1 MTGNKTNNGVLE
13 IGTDEIRASYCEDT
27 PGQTVEKFIKER
39 EKAVHEAKDR
49 TKKQFGAVFQNP
61 LKGYP
66 YNEAIKVT
74 PIKESFEEL
83 KEALSPK
90 DKKVIDA
97 FYDGKDMDGKTVK
110 SVGDKLETTGMG
122 AQVVLKRQ
130 GSKFRIFG
138 VVDSRR
144 VQEIIRY
151 IKKSYPKN
159 TIIEGNAVLEML
171 DMTKARELPDNIQKE
186 IIAAKKEYDSTWSG
200 VFVPMGKDGSSQR
213 KEYERR
219 GKVFKAA
226 SAKYKALLKKHK
238 VMSK

>member
-1 MTGNKTNNGVLE
+1 MDILNSILKERQNKL
-13 IGTDEIRASYCEDT
+13 REDT
-27 PGQTVEKFIKER
+27 THASIESMISMFEDDAHPCQGLSEDDPCWKDYEQIGMKKKNGKKVPNCVPKEEVEL
-39 EKAVHEAKDR
+39 D
-49 TKKQFGAVFQNP
+49 
-61 LKGYP
+61 
-66 YNEAIKVT
+66 
-74 PIKESFEEL
+74 
-83 KEALSPK
+83 EALSPK